1 MLRLLALAGAAMIM
15 AGAPAALA
23 QDATFFTVTY
33 VEVGPVLGK
42 VGASALKTLRDESR
56 KENGVVAFEVF
67 QRIDRPNQFAV
78 LASWTN
84 QMAYDAHA
92 AGNTVKKLNEKLATM
107 LVAPSD
113 TRQHN
118 ALSVASQRTG
128 KDPIVAITHVDVIP
142 PQKDNAVVALKELAE
157 NSRKQSGNLAFDV
170 WQQTNRPNHFTVVEA
185 WNNRGAFDLHQMQ
198 KETREFRTKLTP
210 MAGALYDERL
220 YKAVRS
226 PPPLLVVQVHLVRPW
241 PRAGRR
247 SPRRRCRC
255 RQVRFLHHRFRWAL
269 KTCGRWAPR
278 KRFPTIRKSRPSGR
292 RA

>member
-1 MLRLLALAGAAMIM
+1 MLRLLALAGLAVTM

-23 QDATFFTVTY
+23 QDATFYTVTY
-33 VEVGPVLGK
+33 LEVGPVLGK
-42 VGASALKTLRDESR
+42 VGAATLKTYRDASR

-78 LASWTN
+78 LASWAN

-92 AGNTVKKLNEKLATM
+92 AGDNVKKLNDKLATM

-118 ALSVASQRTG
+118 ALSVAPQQTG

-142 PQKDNAVVALKELAE
+142 PQKDNGVAALKELADA
-157 NSRKQSGNLAFDV
+157 SRKQAGNLSFDA
-170 WQQTNRPNHFTVVEA
+170 WQQNNRPNHFTVVEA

-198 KETREFRTKLTP
+198 KETREFRTKLAT

-220 YKAVRS
+220 YKW
-226 PPPLLVVQVHLVRPW
+226 LN
-241 PRAGRR
+241 
-247 SPRRRCRC
+247 
-255 RQVRFLHHRFRWAL
+255 
-269 KTCGRWAPR
+269 K
-278 KRFPTIRKSRPSGR
+278 
-292 RA
+292 